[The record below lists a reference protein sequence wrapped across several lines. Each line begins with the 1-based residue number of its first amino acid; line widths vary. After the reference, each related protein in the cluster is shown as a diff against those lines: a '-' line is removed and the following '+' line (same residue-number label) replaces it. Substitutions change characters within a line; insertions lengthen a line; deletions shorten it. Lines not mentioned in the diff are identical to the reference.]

1 MKRNNKDTK
10 EIREIKE
17 ATRKNKKIELNK
29 TEEECLFEQET
40 SLMAFYR
47 YAPISVIAASGTK
60 EEFMELLADKKD
72 FSSVGPKPKRK
83 KGLQP
88 IWDKLIKLALLKGK
102 YKYR

>member
-1 MKRNNKDTK
+1 
-10 EIREIKE
+10 
-17 ATRKNKKIELNK
+17 
-29 TEEECLFEQET
+29 
-40 SLMAFYR
+40 MAFYR
-47 YAPISVIAASGTK
+47 YAPISVIAASGVK
-60 EEFMELLADKKD
+60 EDFMELLADKKD